1 MKIHSCCSI
10 SFLSKANIPLYIY
23 TTLCLSSHLLMNTWI
38 ASTFWLLWT
47 VLLRIHVFGGRLS
60 TVGKIKEGK
69 DIFSSDRAGFIT
81 PIYSAFNFQNCT
93 FETPHSVVSKYYVI
107 LPFSEY
113 ILIIWN
119 QNSYLLILTT
129 PCLWKDGCW
138 FCCMFYRRSFYIMI
152 SLYSPTVHK
161 SFLRLIF
168 DTLFLIAV
176 FHSHIGINS
185 ILLNE

>member
-23 TTLCLSSHLLMNTWI
+23 ATLCVPIHLLMDTWI
-38 ASTFWLLWT
+38 ASTFWLWT
-47 VLLRIHVFGGRLS
+47 MLLRICVFGGRVS

-69 DIFSSDRAGFIT
+69 DIFSSHRAGFIT
-81 PIYSAFNFQNCT
+81 PICSAFNFQNCT
-93 FETPHSVVSKYYVI
+93 FETPHSVVSKYCII

-119 QNSYLLILTT
+119 QNSYLLILTA
-129 PCLWKDGCW
+129 PRLWKDGCW
-138 FCCMFYRRSFYIMI
+138 FCCMFYKRSFYIMI
-152 SLYSPTVHK
+152 SLYSPTLHK

-168 DTLFLIAV
+168 GTLFLIAI

-185 ILLNE
+185 FLLNE